1 MHVKCFEECS
11 VHCMLLVKLSL
22 FSLDSNK
29 MAKELR
35 VPRCGI
41 FLAQTVEILLLIL
54 RSTEV
59 FGFGCGSSSH

>member
-1 MHVKCFEECS
+1 
-11 VHCMLLVKLSL
+11 MLLVKLSL

-35 VPRCGI
+35 VPGCGI